1 MRRRVPVALTPSPD
15 HGSARYRCIW
25 QALAE
30 AGREKGCEGK
40 EGTLL
45 AYGLSVDAIRWTAFA
60 TSGMNRIK
68 A

>member
-1 MRRRVPVALTPSPD
+1 VRGQGTP
-15 HGSARYRCIW
+15 
-25 QALAE
+25 
-30 AGREKGCEGK
+30 
-40 EGTLL
+40 L